1 MHQQSTETVLG
12 AIAKVSPPV
21 TVLVAN
27 AAGMGLQ
34 DWVWVTAIFY
44 TVLMSAKLI
53 WDWMIKPNLRKR
65 DP

>member
-1 MHQQSTETVLG
+1 MHQQSTETLLG

-21 TVLVAN
+21 TVLAAN

-34 DWVWVTAIFY
+34 DWVWVTAIIY
-44 TVLMSAKLI
+44 TVLMSAKLV
-53 WDWMIKPNLRKR
+53 WDWLIKPNMRKR

>member
-1 MHQQSTETVLG
+1 MHQQHTESLLG

-21 TVLVAN
+21 TVLAAN

-34 DWVWVTAIFY
+34 DWVWVTAIIY
-44 TVLMSAKLI
+44 TTLMIAKLV
-53 WDWMIKPNLRKR
+53 WDWMIKPHIRKR

>member
-1 MHQQSTETVLG
+1 MSHQAETLLG
-12 AIAKVSPPV
+12 AAAKVSPPV

-27 AAGMGLQ
+27 AVGMGLQ
-34 DWVWVTAIFY
+34 DWVWVTAIIY
-44 TVLMSAKLI
+44 TVLMSAKLV

>member
-1 MHQQSTETVLG
+1 MHQQSTETLLG

-21 TVLVAN
+21 TVLAAN

-34 DWVWVTAIFY
+34 DWVWVTAIVY
-44 TVLMSAKLI
+44 TVLMIAKLV
-53 WDWMIKPNLRKR
+53 WDWLIKPNLRKR